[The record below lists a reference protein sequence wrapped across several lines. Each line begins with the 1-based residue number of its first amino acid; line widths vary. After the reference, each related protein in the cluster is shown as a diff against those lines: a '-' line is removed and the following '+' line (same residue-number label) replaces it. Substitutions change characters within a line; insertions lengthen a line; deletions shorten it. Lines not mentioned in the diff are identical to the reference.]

1 MKLQLLDNVILSFL
15 YKGLGCTTVVNPE
28 SAALAAAQ
36 IHALHDHTI
45 WSRLRMKKFNNFLTL
60 KMADKMIRDKEL

>member
-1 MKLQLLDNVILSFL
+1 MSFL

-28 SAALAAAQ
+28 AAALAAAQ
-36 IHALHDHTI
+36 IHALHDHII
-45 WSRLRMKKFNNFLTL
+45 WSRLRVKKFNNFLTL